1 MVNKEVKKI
10 HVTEALELFS
20 SGMKTLGVNFQ
31 EGEMV
36 TERTLKK
43 TKDGRMEAIRLA
55 YDSIKDEYGYV
66 FPDELVEKVMSYK
79 VFGNEGQIKT
89 QLEQMRLASRLSE
102 KNNMY
107 KISWNL

>member
-1 MVNKEVKKI
+1 MSKEVNKS
-10 HVTEALELFS
+10 HVVEALELFS
-20 SGMKTLGVNFQ
+20 NGMKTLGVNFQ

-55 YDSIKDEYGYV
+55 YDSCKDEFGYA
-66 FPDELVEKVMSYK
+66 FPDELIEKVMTYK

-89 QLEQMRLASRLSE
+89 QLETMRLDSRLSE

-107 KISWNL
+107 KISWSM